1 MAKKPKTPKEKSP
14 EELKIIENVNAMC
27 RGNLI
32 EAFDVAQNEI
42 WVVKVR
48 GEQVQLYSGKEFFNS
63 VAAAKLSLLNEI
75 NYTNKFHNNYNAQGV
90 EAKIPRPKWWPRKD
104 LLVWG
109 KSVRDALLASG
120 QVTIERMR

>member
-1 MAKKPKTPKEKSP
+1 MAKKPKEKSP

-32 EAFDVAQNEI
+32 EAFDIAQDEI

-48 GEQVQLYSGKEFFNS
+48 GEQVQLYNGKEFFNS
-63 VAAAKLSLLNEI
+63 VKAARLSLLNEVS
-75 NYTNKFHNNYNAQGV
+75 YTNKFNDVYNAQNV
-90 EAKIPRPKWWPRKD
+90 EAKIPRPRWWPRKD
-104 LLVWG
+104 ILVWG
-109 KSVRDALLASG
+109 RTIRDALLDSG